1 MKPTGLQEKLRTLA
15 HSIAEGWEELHQA
28 VAALKVKRQDF
39 QQVLVECEPGINE
52 QEEAALAPLTPF
64 HLPEGPL
71 PHNGNRT
78 GGGGPSL
85 AQ

>member
-28 VAALKVKRQDF
+28 VAALKVKHQDF
-39 QQVLVECEPGINE
+39 QQVLVECEPAIDE
-52 QEEAALAPLTPF
+52 QEEAALAPRTPF
-64 HLPEGPL
+64 HLPEGPF
-71 PHNGNRT
+71 PHTGNS
-78 GGGGPSL
+78 GGGPSL